1 MLWLLPVFS
10 GRLADGTEQVGEWPW
25 SGVLLWGPLHSLQ
38 EPPAPDRCEG
48 EAACLGTLLWGLV
61 SCPPEPPG
69 KGRQV
74 PRGSRRTRADS
85 QPLLQFSLLVLISEK
100 LCEPSFVLRTSG
112 EVAREQS
119 LLSPSLLS

>member
-1 MLWLLPVFS
+1 M
-10 GRLADGTEQVGEWPW
+10 
-25 SGVLLWGPLHSLQ
+25 
-38 EPPAPDRCEG
+38 
-48 EAACLGTLLWGLV
+48 GTLLWGLV